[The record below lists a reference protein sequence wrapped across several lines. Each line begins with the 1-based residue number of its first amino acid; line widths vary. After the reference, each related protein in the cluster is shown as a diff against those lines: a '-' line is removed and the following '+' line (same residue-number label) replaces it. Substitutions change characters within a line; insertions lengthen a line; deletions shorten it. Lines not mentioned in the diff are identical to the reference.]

1 MNGKSLRIVGHA
13 LVIAAALFA
22 APFAAAQE
30 KKASDVRIVFVTH
43 GQATDTYWSAVKNG
57 MLDGQKI
64 MGSKVE
70 YYAPDVWDV
79 VKMGKLIDTA
89 IASKPDGLVVTIVDM
104 QAIGSR
110 VKRQWMPGSR

>member
-64 MGSKVE
+64 MGSNQ
-70 YYAPDVWDV
+70 YLRPQMCGTWSRW
-79 VKMGKLIDTA
+79 
-89 IASKPDGLVVTIVDM
+89 AS
-104 QAIGSR
+104 
-110 VKRQWMPGSR
+110 